1 VENWNEPTIVVVV
14 IFNCIIIYP
23 IRVSDSENNAVSKK
37 KCHVTLFSFCLI
49 ELCRSFPIS

>member
-37 KCHVTLFSFCLI
+37 KMPCYIIFILFNRTLQI
-49 ELCRSFPIS
+49 ISY

>member
-37 KCHVTLFSFCLI
+37 KNAMLHYFHFV
-49 ELCRSFPIS
+49 